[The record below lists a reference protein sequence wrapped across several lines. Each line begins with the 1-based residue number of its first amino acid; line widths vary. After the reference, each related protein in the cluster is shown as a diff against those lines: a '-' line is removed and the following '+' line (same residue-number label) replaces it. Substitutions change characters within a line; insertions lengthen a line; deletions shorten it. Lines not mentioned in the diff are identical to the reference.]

1 MMIFQQSQKVSIVS
15 RALFIKIGIAVMV
28 LWFIISLCAKG
39 LTTATKPMPALIHDE
54 GHLIVPEQSPLRHAI
69 TVQPVFKQAFAV
81 PFTRP
86 ATVFADPARILNVQ
100 SPVVGQLVMINK
112 KLGDYVKAGEAL
124 FAVRSPDIAQM
135 IGELEKSQ
143 ANLLFLKQYYERQ
156 KQLSVSNIAS
166 AQDVQQANND
176 YQQAISELERIRSQ
190 LTILHA
196 KTTQHSDRALLTVR
210 SPIAGFV
217 TELNAATGVYWN
229 NTVDCVLTIADTTS
243 VYINATVQENDVG
256 KIFINQPVTI
266 QLEAYS
272 TPLHLTVDYIQ
283 PILNADTRTID
294 VGIVYDN
301 QKGLLKPNMFATA
314 EFMPRTQQ
322 RIVLPLTAVIQRG
335 FDSIVFVEVSKWV
348 FEPRIVHTG
357 QQLNDRI
364 EIVSGLMPKERVAIT
379 GGIILND

>member
-39 LTTATKPMPALIHDE
+39 LTTATKPMPALIHDK

-69 TVQPVFKQAFAV
+69 IVQPVFKQAFAV

-196 KTTQHSDRALLTVR
+196 KTTQHSDRGLLTVR

-266 QLEAYS
+266 QLEAYP
-272 TPLHLTVDYIQ
+272 TPLHLTVDY
-283 PILNADTRTID
+283 
-294 VGIVYDN
+294 
-301 QKGLLKPNMFATA
+301 
-314 EFMPRTQQ
+314 TQC
-322 RIVLPLTAVIQRG
+322 
-335 FDSIVFVEVSKWV
+335 
-348 FEPRIVHTG
+348 
-357 QQLNDRI
+357 
-364 EIVSGLMPKERVAIT
+364 
-379 GGIILND
+379 